1 MKSIPFILA
10 VALGGST
17 FAAGASAPTPPAYA
31 TCSSEVTYVRPASE
45 GLSPEESDWLDSR
58 RPQVVSA
65 LESYLTLAAIPG
77 FDVSTYISTL
87 SANDSAVPVI
97 GQAYSGGG
105 TRATMGGIGFY
116 QSFDSRYSK
125 SVAAKTGGLSQATT
139 YVAGLSGGC
148 IAIMALASNDFVDI
162 QTLVTGGAF
171 NNSGKVLTDV
181 PKSAYELLELKAN
194 AGFNL
199 SIADVMG
206 IAEIFY
212 PAKGAIGSTFSGLLS
227 SAAYANGS
235 VPLPFLIMAEGIPQ
249 GLPGSTSYDG
259 ILFPINNATNQT
271 IYEISPIEFGS
282 WQGRAQ
288 AFTPT
293 SLLGTPLKAG
303 VPVNE
308 SECVTGWDSS
318 AWVLGAATAAEAD
331 WVVIVDTNNTLGI
344 FSRAE
349 SPRKRAELPYP
360 PNETELMAESQVKEL
375 GTFITGILPGVLS
388 LLGNATIQEV
398 GYGLV
403 TNPFL
408 GYDKSEAG
416 LQEQATLVLVDA
428 GESGQESPIW
438 PLIQPVRKMDFL
450 LVSDSSGV
458 ELSSG
463 WMNGTNLINTGAMAI
478 ANNVPFPKLPDVN
491 TFLINNYTLAPV
503 FFGCN
508 EPEVPLLL
516 YVADAPYSAYS
527 NATTIIGE
535 AQIQLLLQNTL
546 DLVSQSNT
554 TWAQCIACGSIL
566 RSLER
571 LGHAIPDQCKLCFE
585 RHCWQGEMATGTPPF
600 VAPPLLLSPNTT
612 FAEWNATTWQPAFS
626 ETGTA
631 SNPSAGLN
639 TPASPSCG
647 PQVGAGHL
655 VTDAALSVS
664 TADSTVDSHAPVIIG
679 LLAANLVVLLC
690 LLALAVMQFIRRSG
704 KIGMSGS
711 QSAPRYVPVHVRDES
726 TSLNRTEYVEAKRY
740 SDD

>member
-1 MKSIPFILA
+1 MKSIPSILA
-10 VALGGST
+10 VALGCSA
-17 FAAGASAPTPPAYA
+17 FAAGASTPTPPAYG
-31 TCSSEVTYVRPASE
+31 TCSSDVTYVRPASE
-45 GLSPEESDWLDSR
+45 GLSPEESSWLESR

-77 FDVSTYISTL
+77 FDVCAYVSTI
-87 SANDSAVPVI
+87 SANSTAVPII

-105 TRATMGGIGFY
+105 TRAAMNALGFY

-125 SVAAKTGGLSQATT
+125 SVTAKTGGLSQATT

-148 IAIMALASNDFVDI
+148 IATMALAINDFVDV

-171 NNSGKVLTDV
+171 NNSGAPD
-181 PKSAYELLELKAN
+181 SAYEILSLKEN

-206 IAEIFY
+206 PAQIFY
-212 PAKGAIGSTFSGLLS
+212 PAKGAIGPTFSGLFS

-249 GLPGSTSYDG
+249 GLPGSNSYDG

-271 IYEISPIEFGS
+271 IYEVSPIEFGS

-318 AWVLGAATAAEAD
+318 AWVLGAAIAAEAD
-331 WVVIVDTNNTLGI
+331 WVVIVDTNNTRGM
-344 FSRAE
+344 FSRDE
-349 SPRKRAELPYP
+349 SLAYP
-360 PNETELMAESQVKEL
+360 PNETELVDELQVKQL
-375 GTFITGILPGVLS
+375 GAFLTGVLPDILK

-416 LQEQATLVLVDA
+416 LQEQATLALADA
-428 GESGQESPIW
+428 GESGQENPIW
-438 PLIQPVRKMDFL
+438 PLIQPARKMDFL
-450 LVSDSSGV
+450 LVSDSSGA

-463 WMNGTNLINTGAMAI
+463 WLNGTNLINTAAMAI
-478 ANNVPFPKLPDVN
+478 ANNVPFPKLPNVN
-491 TFLINNYTLAPV
+491 TFLVNTYTLAPV

-508 EPEVPLLL
+508 EPEVPLVL

-527 NATTIIGE
+527 NATTLVGTGPSE
-535 AQIQLLLQNTL
+535 AQIQLLLQNAL

-571 LGHAIPDQCKLCFE
+571 LGQAIPDQCKLCFE

-612 FAEWNATTWQPAFS
+612 FAEWNATIWQPAFS

-631 SNPSAGLN
+631 S
-639 TPASPSCG
+639 T
-647 PQVGAGHL
+647 
-655 VTDAALSVS
+655 T
-664 TADSTVDSHAPVIIG
+664 
-679 LLAANLVVLLC
+679 
-690 LLALAVMQFIRRSG
+690 F
-704 KIGMSGS
+704 
-711 QSAPRYVPVHVRDES
+711 
-726 TSLNRTEYVEAKRY
+726 
-740 SDD
+740 